1 MFSINMLSSIQ
12 KVHDYGSALMSNQ
25 SGHSTTEDEA
35 EEELPASTGNVYLP
49 AKTILTPYKHETV
62 QNCFLLILMT
72 SNGWQCQY
80 F

>member
-1 MFSINMLSSIQ
+1 MLSSIQ
-12 KVHDYGSALMSNQ
+12 KLHDYGSALMTNHPD
-25 SGHSTTEDEA
+25 HSTTEDGAA
-35 EEELPASTGNVYLP
+35 EEELPASTENVYLP

-62 QNCFLLILMT
+62 QKYNCFLLILVT